1 MLIDVK
7 IQDDKN
13 TGRRRLRNSLQG
25 HQYQNRLSSRH
36 QKNEAEIHKLER
48 MHRATRDKIPQKTQ
62 PLQHNKTKISA
73 PRVLIALH
81 GLRIPRLQHLRG
93 LLEDERRRKEIHIKI
108 NQVPHLL
115 LQKHDLPDR
124 QWPRQHA

>member
-25 HQYQNRLSSRH
+25 HQYQNGISSRH

-48 MHRATRDKIPQKTQ
+48 MHRAARDKIPQKTQ
-62 PLQHNKTKISA
+62 PLQHNKTKISP
-73 PRVLIALH
+73 PRLLITLH

-93 LLEDERRRKEIHIKI
+93 LLEDERRRKNSHKNKSSTPPPTAET
-108 NQVPHLL
+108 
-115 LQKHDLPDR
+115 
-124 QWPRQHA
+124 